1 MRDLID
7 ILTINE
13 NALTN
18 STLVSGHNGTKYLEI
33 LVAKMAAG
41 QPLEVDPSKKAVLGD
56 QVYATPESAQMF
68 ADALAAIK
76 AGQASKL
83 TIGKFNVLGAD
94 KRTPYQI
101 TTGALYKSS
110 EYTGRET
117 VGGGT
122 SKDYN
127 AGHLNELIVGLACTA
142 KFLNQGNP
150 ITGEQLLAM
159 ASHADTQE
167 SPKGIYFMLERIVR
181 YNDRNLKEDRVNMSA
196 LIPTASALSFI
207 RQMNEGTLA
216 NDIRALFA
224 GAIKYANQSQT
235 VANACDAARMDP
247 NNNLIEIISDG
258 TSDSSGTKADITLKI
273 DGNDPNKVKKN
284 LLSLKTSASDTLGQI
299 SGLKYESIALW
310 FQTNFGIDIKAH
322 KDLFDP
328 KLDKETAY
336 NNLLKLYDDVIY
348 PEVQKLVEDQSPKK
362 EAEIVKQFAK
372 AANFYARGE
381 KLEDVEIVK
390 LDDKTLEGNYKILR
404 FTDDLYDAMRYLD
417 LETRYVGQGGSRTIQ
432 IWVKP
437 AEGVKVPRGAN
448 RLCQFRTTRTGGYA
462 RNYFESGPMLEAL
475 TETSIGSTV
484 APGADTKPPPPKDIG
499 RQRRA

>member
-1 MRDLID
+1 MREFIN
-7 ILTINE
+7 ILDQLSE
-13 NALTN
+13 NKLTN
-18 STLVSGHNGTKYLEI
+18 STLVSGHNGTKYLKI

-41 QPLEVDPSKKAVLGD
+41 QPLEVDPSKKAELGD
-56 QVYATPESAQMF
+56 QVYATPETAKMF
-68 ADALAAIK
+68 ADALAAID

-83 TIGKFNVLGAD
+83 TITKFNVLGAD
-94 KRTPYQI
+94 KKTPFVI

-142 KFLNQGNP
+142 KFLNQGQT

-159 ASHADTQE
+159 SSHADTQE
-167 SPKGIYFMLERIVR
+167 TPKGIYFKLDRVVR
-181 YNDRNLKEDRVNMSA
+181 YADRNLKEDRVTMTA
-196 LIPTASALSFI
+196 LIPTVSALSFI
-207 RQMNEGTLA
+207 RQMNEGALA

-299 SGLKYESIALW
+299 SGLKFDNVSLW
-310 FQTNFGIDIKAH
+310 FMTNFGIDIAQY
-322 KDLFDP
+322 KDQFDP
-328 KLDKETAY
+328 KLDKEVVY

-348 PEVQKLVEDQSPKK
+348 PQVQKLVDNQSPKQ
-362 EAEIVKQFAK
+362 EADIVKQFAK

-404 FTDDLYDAMRYLD
+404 FTDDIYQAMRYLD

-475 TETSIGSTV
+475 TQVTIEPASTEP
-484 APGADTKPPPPKDIG
+484 AQPADIG
-499 RQRRA
+499 RPRRA